1 MGEEERENVRWLMP
15 DRDNGEKRQW
25 EERERD

>member
-1 MGEEERENVRWLMP
+1 MREKERGKVRWLMP
-15 DRDNGEKRQW
+15 NRDNGEKRQW